1 MKAQLNGV
9 SNLVQNNLTGQDKMS
24 EKKEKQNSK
33 RILMLNYE
41 FPPLGGGGGVASKQL
56 AKGFIKNGYQVD
68 LITGWMKGLKRFEKV
83 DGINLYRVQTFGRK
97 ERPTANNLYMAT
109 YLFFGFFKGIQ
120 LCWKNKYQFINTHF
134 VLPTGPLGFI
144 LGKIFKLN
152 NIVSIHGGDIYDPSK
167 KNSPHRSPLLIRVN
181 NFLLTQ
187 AEKIVAESSDT
198 KKNAEK
204 YYIFNKE
211 VFTIPLAYE
220 KFAFKKISR
229 RELNLEKDKVYLISV
244 GRMVKRKGY
253 KYLVKTLERLPKNVN
268 AIILGEGPEKENILR
283 LAKKLKVENRLILPG
298 FVSEEEKFQY
308 LDNADIYVL
317 SSLHEGFGIVL
328 QEAMQVGLT
337 IVSTNNGGQ
346 VDFIKEGENGFL
358 VEPKNSKLIA
368 KKIKE
373 IIKNNN
379 LKNKISQ
386 KNKKE
391 IDKFGIGKIA
401 INYLNLIKQK

>member
-1 MKAQLNGV
+1 
-9 SNLVQNNLTGQDKMS
+9 MS
-24 EKKEKQNSK
+24 EKKISSLSTKGQAGSLPAQGQEKK
-33 RILMLNYE
+33 ILMLNYE
-41 FPPLGGGGGVASKQL
+41 FPPVGGGGGYASKQL
-56 AKGFIKNGYQVD
+56 AKGFIANGYQVD
-68 LITGWMKGLKRFEKV
+68 LVTGWMRNLKRFEKV
-83 DGINLYRVQTFGRK
+83 DGINVFRVQTFGRK
-97 ERPTANNLYMAT
+97 ERATANNVYMAT
-109 YLFFGFFKGIQ
+109 YLIFGFFKGVQ
-120 LCWKNKYQFINTHF
+120 LCLKNKYQFINTHF

-167 KNSPHRSPLLIRVN
+167 KSSPHRSPSLTKVN

-187 AEKIVAESSDT
+187 AKKVVAESSDT

-204 YYIFNKE
+204 YYIFDNK

-220 KFAFKKISR
+220 KFEFKKISR
-229 RELNLEKDKVYLISV
+229 KELNLKDEKIYLISV

-268 AIILGEGPEKENILR
+268 TIILGEGPEKENLLK

-328 QEAMQVGLT
+328 QEAMQVGLP
-337 IVSTNNGGQ
+337 IVATNNGGQ
-346 VDFIKEGENGFL
+346 VDFVKEGKNGFL
-358 VEPKNSKLIA
+358 VKPENSKLIA
-368 KKIKE
+368 EKIKE
-373 IIKNNN
+373 MIKNDN
-379 LKNKISQ
+379 LKNKMSQ

-391 IDKFGIGKIA
+391 IDKFGIKEIA
-401 INYLNLIKQK
+401 ENYLKLVK

>member
-1 MKAQLNGV
+1 
-9 SNLVQNNLTGQDKMS
+9 MS
-24 EKKEKQNSK
+24 ENKISSLSTKGQAGSLPVQRQGKK
-33 RILMLNYE
+33 ILMLNYE
-41 FPPLGGGGGVASKQL
+41 FPPVGGGGGVASKQL
-56 AKGFIKNGYQVD
+56 AKGFIANGYQVD
-68 LITGWMKGLKRFEKV
+68 LVTGWMKDLKRFEKV
-83 DGINLYRVQTFGRK
+83 DEINVYRVQTFGRK

-109 YLFFGFFKGIQ
+109 YLFFGFFKGVQ

-167 KNSPHRSPLLIRVN
+167 KSSPHRSPSLTKVN

-187 AEKIVAESSDT
+187 AKKVVAESSDT

-204 YYIFNKE
+204 YYIFDNK

-220 KFAFKKISR
+220 KFEFKKISR
-229 RELNLEKDKVYLISV
+229 KELNLKDDKIYLISV

-268 AIILGEGPEKENILR
+268 AIILGEGPEKENLLK

-308 LDNADIYVL
+308 LDNTDIYVL

-328 QEAMQVGLT
+328 QEAMQVGLP
-337 IVSTNNGGQ
+337 IVATNNGGQ
-346 VDFIKEGENGFL
+346 VDFVKEGENGFL

-368 KKIKE
+368 QKIKE
-373 IIKNNN
+373 IIKNDN

-386 KNKKE
+386 KNKKN
-391 IDKFGIGKIA
+391 IDKFGIKEIA
-401 INYLNLIKQK
+401 KDYLKLISK

>member
-1 MKAQLNGV
+1 
-9 SNLVQNNLTGQDKMS
+9 MS
-24 EKKEKQNSK
+24 EKKISSLSTKGQAGSLPAQGQEKK
-33 RILMLNYE
+33 ILMLNYE
-41 FPPLGGGGGVASKQL
+41 FTPVGGGGGYASKQL
-56 AKGFIKNGYQVD
+56 AKGFIANGYQVD
-68 LITGWMKGLKRFEKV
+68 LVTGWMRNLKRFEKV
-83 DGINLYRVQTFGRK
+83 DGINVFRVQTFGRK
-97 ERPTANNLYMAT
+97 ERATANNVYMAT
-109 YLFFGFFKGIQ
+109 YLIFGFFKGVQ
-120 LCWKNKYQFINTHF
+120 LCLKNKYQFINTHF

-167 KNSPHRSPLLIRVN
+167 KSSPHRSPSLTKVN

-187 AEKIVAESSDT
+187 AKKVVAESSDT

-204 YYIFNKE
+204 YYIFDNK

-220 KFAFKKISR
+220 KFEFKKISR
-229 RELNLEKDKVYLISV
+229 KELNLKDEKIYLISV

-268 AIILGEGPEKENILR
+268 TIILGEGPEKENLLK

-328 QEAMQVGLT
+328 QEAMQVGLP
-337 IVSTNNGGQ
+337 IVATNNGGQ
-346 VDFIKEGENGFL
+346 VDFVKEGKNGFL
-358 VEPKNSKLIA
+358 VKPENSKLIA
-368 KKIKE
+368 EKIKE
-373 IIKNNN
+373 MIKNDN
-379 LKNKISQ
+379 LKNKMSQ

-391 IDKFGIGKIA
+391 IDKFGIKEIA
-401 INYLNLIKQK
+401 ENYLKLVK